1 MALHPGN
8 LITTETPELLEAAK
22 TTLELRGDGA
32 TGWSMGQKFNMWA
45 RLQDGNH
52 AYDKLFK
59 NLMKNGTATNL
70 FDLHPPFQI
79 DGNFGATAGLAEL
92 LVQSH
97 AGYVSILPAL
107 PDELSGGSVSGL
119 VAEGNFVVDLD
130 WADGEMTALE
140 ITSRSGNELA
150 LKAGVC
156 GQDR

>member
-1 MALHPGN
+1 M
-8 LITTETPELLEAAK
+8 
-22 TTLELRGDGA
+22 
-32 TGWSMGQKFNMWA
+32 QKFNMWA

-107 PDELSGGSVSGL
+107 PDELADGSVSGL

-130 WADGEMTALE
+130 
-140 ITSRSGNELA
+140 
-150 LKAGVC
+150 
-156 GQDR
+156 